1 MTQGERMSEVTI
13 SAGEAARRLGVSPI
27 TIQRWVDKGVLNAE
41 RTPGGHRR
49 IYVTELRRLMAAN
62 RPERPTGPIADWLD
76 VLRAGDAV
84 RVKAAL
90 LSAKQKYAG
99 WAPVADEVA
108 SAIAE
113 LGRDWEAGQSH
124 IFQERI
130 ATETLRR
137 GLALCLAEL
146 RNDREAPRAVLF
158 TVEGERHVVGLAL
171 AELVLAHEG
180 WQCLW
185 LGDGPPAEE
194 LQPIVDQL
202 KPDLLVISASSCTPS
217 KTIESYQTELKRA
230 AEKNSIALALGGSGA
245 WVVDPSVHRL
255 VTFKD
260 LHSALADW
268 GRPRTSA

>member
-1 MTQGERMSEVTI
+1 MSEVTI

-137 GLALCLAEL
+137 GLGLCLAEL

-202 KPDLLVISASSCTPS
+202 KPDLLVISASSCTSS
-217 KTIESYQTELKRA
+217 KTIERYQQELKRT

-245 WVVDPSVHRL
+245 WAVDPAFHRL
-255 VTFKD
+255 VTFND
-260 LHSALADW
+260 LHLAFGDLGRTRESA
-268 GRPRTSA
+268 